1 MVLEGDGVHQLVA
14 RREQVR
20 DFAIRILLPQRFLE
34 CPDQIPE
41 ADRILLSLRQLP
53 MSRLVQ
59 GKTGTFVRLENLLW
73 VVVAKDVHVFSYL
86 RALGGDCSPYLAAAR
101 GFKRCR
107 AGLYQRENAIG
118 KDPLERRD

>member
-1 MVLEGDGVHQLVA
+1 MIRRPPRATRTDTLFPDTTLF
-14 RREQVR
+14 RSREQVR

-41 ADRILLSLRQLP
+41 ADRILLSLRKLP

-59 GKTGTFVRLENLLW
+59 GQTGTFVRLENLLW

-86 RALGGDCSPYLAAAR
+86 RALGCDCSPYLAAAR
-101 GFKRCR
+101 GFKR
-107 AGLYQRENAIG
+107 
-118 KDPLERRD
+118 